1 MRCDWCQRNPAGQ
14 GGLCP
19 TCHYL
24 VVARQRQAILKEEAD
39 KAEELDR
46 IAREYALRFSGI
58 DPVLW
63 FERYGNVR

>member
-1 MRCDWCQRNPAGQ
+1 
-14 GGLCP
+14 
-19 TCHYL
+19 L